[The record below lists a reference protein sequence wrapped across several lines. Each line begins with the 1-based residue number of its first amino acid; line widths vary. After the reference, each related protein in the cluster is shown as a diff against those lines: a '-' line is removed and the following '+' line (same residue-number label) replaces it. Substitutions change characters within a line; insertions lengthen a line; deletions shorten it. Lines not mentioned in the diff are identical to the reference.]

1 VWLATGREIAH
12 HFNTHHHDAFAAAAE
27 PIGEAIGEAP

>member
-12 HFNTHHHDAFAAAAE
+12 HFNEHCHAAFGAAAE
-27 PIGEAIGEAP
+27 PIGEAP